1 MKQISF
7 STTWDG
13 FATAAEA
20 KRARDEEWRKLK
32 KQGVK
37 ARRWVLRDQL
47 RPYSS
52 FGNSDG
58 RVCDVY
64 MIDVYSMEEGDQR

>member
-1 MKQISF
+1 MRQISF
-7 STTWDG
+7 STIWNG
-13 FATAAEA
+13 FATAADA
-20 KRARDEEWRKLK
+20 KRARDEEWRRLK

-37 ARRWVLRDQL
+37 VKRWVLRDQL

-52 FGNSDG
+52 LGVSDG

-64 MIDVYSMEEGDQR
+64 MIDVFSE